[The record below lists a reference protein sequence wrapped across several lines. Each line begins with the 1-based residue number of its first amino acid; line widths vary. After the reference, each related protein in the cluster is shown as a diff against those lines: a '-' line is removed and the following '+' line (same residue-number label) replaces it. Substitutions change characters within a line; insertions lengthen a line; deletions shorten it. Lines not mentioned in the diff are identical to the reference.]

1 MFNFISIIN
10 LYGYKLFDNIK
21 VPQGIDKG
29 LLINAIMDK
38 SAMNEPLYTDENLLK
53 AKIETFFQKNYQTY
67 ERLFNAYSLEYN
79 PIENYDRKES
89 LSRKVDI
96 ENDVTNNDSYN
107 EDRTSKVS
115 PYDVDSFKNDSNDVL
130 NSTNNKKENG
140 KRNENVI
147 EENRIHGNIGVTT
160 TQQMLASEL
169 DIVYK
174 LNIYELIANDF
185 YNEFMIKVL

>member
-10 LYGYKLFDNIK
+10 LYGYELFDNITIPK
-21 VPQGIDKG
+21 GIDKG

-38 SAMNEPLYTDENLLK
+38 SAMNEPLYTDELLLK
-53 AKIETFFQKNYQTY
+53 TKIETFFQKNYQTY
-67 ERLFNAYSLEYN
+67 QRLFNAYSLEYN

-96 ENDVTNNDSYN
+96 ENEVANNDSYN

-130 NSTNNKKENG
+130 NSTSDKKENG

-147 EENRIHGNIGVTT
+147 EENRIHGNVGVTT
-160 TQQMLASEL
+160 TQQMLESEL

>member
-10 LYGYKLFDNIK
+10 LYGYNIFDNITL
-21 VPQGIDKG
+21 PQGIDKG

-53 AKIETFFQKNYQTY
+53 VKIETFFQKNYLTY

-79 PIENYDRKES
+79 PIENYDRKEELKRNIDS
-89 LSRKVDI
+89 NN
-96 ENDVTNNDSYN
+96 EVTNNDSYN
-107 EDRTSKVS
+107 EERTGKVS
-115 PYDVDSFKNDSNDVL
+115 PFDIDSFQNDTNDIL
-130 NSTNNKKENG
+130 NSDTDKKEVG
-140 KRNENVI
+140 KRKDSII
-147 EENRIHGNIGVTT
+147 ESNRIHGNIGVTT
-160 TQQMLASEL
+160 TQQMLQSEL

-185 YNEFMIKVL
+185 YNEFMIKCM